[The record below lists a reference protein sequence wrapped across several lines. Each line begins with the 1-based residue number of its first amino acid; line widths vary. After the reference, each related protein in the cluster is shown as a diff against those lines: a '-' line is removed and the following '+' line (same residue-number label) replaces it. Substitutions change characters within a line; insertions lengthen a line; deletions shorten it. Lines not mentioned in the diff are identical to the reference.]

1 MRSLATICT
10 VLVTLGWT
18 WGCGANQEPDRP
30 QTHKV
35 KIKVDKKIKKTK
47 IPKVRAHRKDR
58 IEFTAEA
65 GPVTIIIPTVDFVV
79 ESSPGGK
86 HDNLRNWVVLELE
99 ENQSA
104 VLLVPE
110 NFPDN
115 RHDITKDRDIW
126 YLVICGTGPDAY
138 PGEDESPP
146 RIIIR
151 KR

>member
-1 MRSLATICT
+1 MRFFAVMCAVLA
-10 VLVTLGWT
+10 VSG
-18 WGCGANQEPDRP
+18 WGCAAQGPLEP

-47 IPKVRAHRKDR
+47 IQKVRASRLDR

-65 GPVTIIIPTVDFVV
+65 GPVTIIIPTADFVV
-79 ESSPGGK
+79 ESAPAGK
-86 HDNLRNWVVLELE
+86 QDDVRDWILLELE

-104 VLLVPE
+104 VLLIPE
-110 NFPDN
+110 DFPEN
-115 RHDITKDRDIW
+115 RHDKTKDRDIW

>member
-1 MRSLATICT
+1 MKFLAAMC
-10 VLVTLGWT
+10 VVFVVSG
-18 WGCGANQEPDRP
+18 WGCAAQGPLEP

-47 IPKVRAHRKDR
+47 IQKVRASRKDR
-58 IEFTAEA
+58 IEFTAEG
-65 GPVTIIIPTVDFVV
+65 GPVSITIPTADFEV
-79 ESSPGGK
+79 ESSPAGK
-86 HDNLRNWVVLELE
+86 QDNVRGWILLELE

-104 VLLVPE
+104 VLLIPE
-110 NFPDN
+110 GFPDN